1 VAFDGRAYVYEPTPE
16 CLMLAEAVEAALA
29 LALPL
34 ALAASPARIEVQAVL
49 ASPDDATAPLD
60 CINSAR
66 HAAYTGV
73 RALMY
78 KLPAELPR
86 VMSVHSAVARTIDAP
101 ARAPCIPVP
110 GRRPAG
116 KLITHAAGPGVIAE
130 VHEHLERLRDLFY
143 GLAELRDRLKEAGAA
158 WPRPLPDAIVS
169 TVRVKTGLPAMLR
182 RGTIMDVT
190 NAEQAQIAEEAG
202 AVGVMVL
209 DKLPYDVRKAGG
221 VARMADV
228 KAIEEVMA
236 SVTIPVSAK
245 VRIGHYYEAVIL
257 QQIGVDLIDESEV
270 LTPVDEQHHI
280 NKWMFAVP
288 FVNGC
293 RELCEALRRIS
304 EGASMI
310 RSKGE
315 AGTGNV
321 AEAVKHFKALYGAI
335 GELSAA
341 LRAGDEE
348 RLRDYARK
356 CQVPLELATLTAR
369 LGRLP
374 VVTFAAGGIATP
386 ADAALMM
393 WLGADGVFV
402 GSGIFKSQDPRER
415 AEAIVLAAAH
425 WDDPERVVEAQRM
438 VSERKA
444 MMGIDIR
451 TLKPEELLQIR
462 GV

>member
-1 VAFDGRAYVYEPTPE
+1 
-16 CLMLAEAVEAALA
+16 M
-29 LALPL
+29 
-34 ALAASPARIEVQAVL
+34 
-49 ASPDDATAPLD
+49 
-60 CINSAR
+60 
-66 HAAYTGV
+66 
-73 RALMY
+73 
-78 KLPAELPR
+78 
-86 VMSVHSAVARTIDAP
+86 
-101 ARAPCIPVP
+101 
-110 GRRPAG
+110 
-116 KLITHAAGPGVIAE
+116 IAE

-143 GLAELRDRLKEAGAA
+143 RLAELRDRLKEAGAA
-158 WPRPLPDAIVS
+158 WPRPLPDAIVG

-182 RGTIMDVT
+182 RGVIMDVT

-236 SVTIPVSAK
+236 GVTIPVSAK

-280 NKWMFAVP
+280 NKWLFAVP

-321 AEAVKHFKALYGAI
+321 SEAVKHFKALYGAI

-348 RLRDYARK
+348 RLRDYARR
-356 CQVPLELATLTAR
+356 CQAPLELATLTAR

-393 WLGADGVFV
+393 WLGADGIFV

-415 AEAIVLAAAH
+415 AGAIVLAAAY
-425 WDDPERVVEAQRM
+425 WDDPEVVVEAQRM

-444 MMGIDIR
+444 MVGIDVR
-451 TLKPEELLQIR
+451 TLKPEELLQVR